1 MRTLPLVVLVAAF
14 ALAAVPAGA
23 AVKPAAA
30 GRSAQATALPWMANN
45 YQDAVSLARA
55 RHVPLFVEAWAPW
68 CHTCRSM
75 RAFVLTDPTLA
86 RHAKRFVW
94 LEVDTEDPRNSAFR
108 KRYPIEAIPSFY
120 VIDPDDQVA
129 KVRWIGGLTVNQ
141 LHALLD
147 DATSGAYSSR
157 AQLDRVAYADSVFG
171 SGDNAAA
178 AKAYQAVLA
187 SAKPD
192 WKGYPRTVESLMFAL
207 LQTGQHEAGVALA
220 RSALPHLDRTS
231 SALSVSASALN
242 CSYNLP
248 DSVPGRAGA
257 IAEFEASTRSL
268 VTDTTF
274 HAAADDRSGAWI
286 ELLSARQALADSAG
300 AHAVAGEWAAFLERA
315 AAAAGAPDQRMVF
328 DSHRLSAYLELGEP
342 ERAIPMLEQSERDRP
357 DDYNPP
363 ARLATAYLAMKRYDD
378 ALAASDR
385 AMLKAYGPRKLLLY
399 ATRADIFAGK
409 GDVPSARRTLEGAI
423 AYLGTLPD
431 EQRTEGRMA
440 TLQRK
445 LAALPAN

>member
-1 MRTLPLVVLVAAF
+1 MKTFPLVVLAAAVAF
-14 ALAAVPAGA
+14 AAQPGA
-23 AVKPAAA
+23 AAAKPAAGKP
-30 GRSAQATALPWMANN
+30 GRASVLPWIANN
-45 YQDAVSLARA
+45 YADAIALAHA
-55 RHVPLFVEAWAPW
+55 RHVPVFVEAWAPW

-75 RAFVLTDPTLA
+75 RAFVFTDPSLA

-120 VIDPDDQVA
+120 VIDPEEQVA

-147 DATSGAYSSR
+147 DASSGAYSSR
-157 AQLDRVAYADSVFG
+157 AQLDRVAYADSLFG

-178 AKAYQAVLA
+178 AKAYQSVLA

-192 WKGYPRTVESLMFAL
+192 WKGYSRTVESLMFTL
-207 LQTGQHEAGVALA
+207 LQTQQFGAGVELA
-220 RSALPHLDRTS
+220 RSALPRLGRTP

-248 DSVPGRAGA
+248 DSVPDRAAA
-257 IAEFEASTRSL
+257 IAEFESATRSL

-274 HAAADDRSGAWI
+274 HVAADDRSGAWI
-286 ELLSARQALADSAG
+286 ELLSAREALGDSAG
-300 AHAVAGEWAAFLERA
+300 AHAVAGEWAALLESA
-315 AAAAGAPDQRMVF
+315 AAAAGTPEQRMVF

-342 ERAIPMLEQSERDRP
+342 ERAVPMLQQSERDRP

-363 ARLATAYLAMKRYDD
+363 ARLAMAYLAMKRYDD

-399 ATRADIFAGK
+399 ATRADILAGK
-409 GDVPSARRTLEGAI
+409 GDLEAARRTLEGGI
-423 AYLGTLPD
+423 AYLETLPE

-440 TLQRK
+440 TLRRK
-445 LAALPAN
+445 LEALPAR